1 MQDLHKLLLVLAGVA
16 LAIALYCRQNKEVL
30 NTPVAS
36 TMPPMSAP
44 ATSPGTGLQPLDAE
58 DTDFATF
65 SGTAPQPCTTVKP
78 FA

>member
-16 LAIALYCRQNKEVL
+16 LAIALYCRQNKDSL
-30 NTPVAS
+30 KAPVAS

-44 ATSPGTGLQPLDAE
+44 ATPPGTGLQPVDDE
-58 DTDFATF
+58 GTDFASF
-65 SGTAPQPCTTVKP
+65 SSTAPQPCTTAKP